1 MALCRPLKF
10 LVTNFDKPC
19 LYEPHVLHRG
29 IVVLE
34 QGCAKPLGSGEG
46 CFFFFKHCTINEIQ
60 HPHHRVFLTLPP
72 VSDTKE
78 DGLIAVIFSDSHSCW
93 QSNWIVITMLQVFS
107 ASEVNI
113 TIVVLPIHFN
123 YVEFFF
129 SSHFVWTKMGKIKG
143 KPLCIRGKTFYIV
156 YCFLYYY
163 YQSQSSCKI
172 ATCSRIHNI
181 NSCEYT
187 QLCQYHHPHNGLFLL
202 INLPYTMCHLHI
214 HLNIP

>member
-34 QGCAKPLGSGEG
+34 QVCAKPLGSGEG
-46 CFFFFKHCTINEIQ
+46 CFFFFKHCTLNEIQ

-123 YVEFFF
+123 YVELFFF
-129 SSHFVWTKMGKIKG
+129 QSFCLDKNGENKGEAIMHQGKNI
-143 KPLCIRGKTFYIV
+143 LYCLLFYIIIIIT
-156 YCFLYYY
+156 
-163 YQSQSSCKI
+163 K
-172 ATCSRIHNI
+172 
-181 NSCEYT
+181 
-187 QLCQYHHPHNGLFLL
+187 QL
-202 INLPYTMCHLHI
+202 
-214 HLNIP
+214 